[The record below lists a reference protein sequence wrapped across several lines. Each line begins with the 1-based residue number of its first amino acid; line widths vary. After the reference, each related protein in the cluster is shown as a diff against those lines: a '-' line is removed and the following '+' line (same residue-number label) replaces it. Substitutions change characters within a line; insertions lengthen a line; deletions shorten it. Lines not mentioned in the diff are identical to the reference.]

1 MDVLLYNSAV
11 CRLCGEENENGT
23 LLYSCDANGQNLG
36 DIINKYLPL
45 KVADDGQ
52 LPRTLCPGCTI
63 QLEATVEFFN
73 LIISGQKIIRELHQR
88 EKEYKK
94 SLLLRSA
101 AEQSEIITE
110 KIVYEINTSDGIFHV
125 EHPIALQV
133 AGLERPRRKRGRPP
147 KKTKSP
153 EELAQEIKEKEEQLA
168 REAAMKE
175 NFLNGEAVGKRRRK
189 TPTRFREAV
198 QGKELERIF
207 IEEGMIDPEEKEVS
221 EEKPA
226 PPPAP
231 EVIGHLREAGGL
243 VAVTRGRG
251 RGRPRGPEEKEVS
264 EEQPAPPPAPEVIGH
279 LREAGGLVAVTRGR
293 GRGRPRGRTR
303 PTLSQC
309 SVCGL
314 QFSCSWRYM
323 SHLAS
328 HQRRA
333 PEPSAEQ
340 TDTKTEG
347 KVDTPQQ
354 LPTLP
359 ETSETTSDNIA
370 ENINSTATD
379 NTAEN
384 GLDNSESTI
393 IKMEIEQTSDAVVE
407 VTSSPVSKPEGPSME
422 IEPAEEESE
431 LVKGKKKLKCNVCD
445 KMFSNRQSKSMH
457 MKDSILNAS
466 KFIWLLYG
474 RSSARRRASLP
485 VQECGLSFPYP
496 RSLSVHA
503 LRHRRAAA
511 GKGFACDLCGKC
523 RECGLSFPYPRSL
536 SVHALRHRRAAA
548 GKGFA
553 CDLCG
558 KVLNH
563 PSSVVYHKEAEHA
576 GRQYVCINCGKGFKH
591 RQLLQR
597 HQLVHTQIRPHTC
610 KICAATFKTKANL
623 MNHQLRHSG
632 VKKYGCELCKQRFAH
647 KTSLTLHMRLHSGVK
662 PYVCGVC
669 GKSFSQKGNLSEHE
683 RIHTGSKP
691 YQCRECARA
700 FTTSS
705 QHRLHARRHQAQ
717 RQGSH
722 ALKRFAPAA
731 VQRAHR
737 RREDGARRRDEK
749 APQQIRN
756 HKQVSLLVDKQQP
769 PPLKVEP
776 EPEVVVKPEEETM
789 APEAE
794 AEDGVIYVTYDVDV
808 ERDAPTYHILD
819 TEETEL
825 MSDDKVVSNCS
836 LYSGESLLLAEEE
849 EEPTAYCNEDAHMAV
864 TDEEG
869 NPLHFTMQDGTRLA
883 ITSADG
889 KSLQVITQDGQTIP
903 VEINGYNEDEEEEED
918 SADTVV
924 HQLSLQKDSDAAHYF
939 TIV

>member
-1 MDVLLYNSAV
+1 
-11 CRLCGEENENGT
+11 
-23 LLYSCDANGQNLG
+23 
-36 DIINKYLPL
+36 
-45 KVADDGQ
+45 
-52 LPRTLCPGCTI
+52 
-63 QLEATVEFFN
+63 
-73 LIISGQKIIRELHQR
+73 
-88 EKEYKK
+88 
-94 SLLLRSA
+94 
-101 AEQSEIITE
+101 
-110 KIVYEINTSDGIFHV
+110 
-125 EHPIALQV
+125 
-133 AGLERPRRKRGRPP
+133 
-147 KKTKSP
+147 
-153 EELAQEIKEKEEQLA
+153 
-168 REAAMKE
+168 
-175 NFLNGEAVGKRRRK
+175 
-189 TPTRFREAV
+189 
-198 QGKELERIF
+198 
-207 IEEGMIDPEEKEVS
+207 
-221 EEKPA
+221 
-226 PPPAP
+226 
-231 EVIGHLREAGGL
+231 
-243 VAVTRGRG
+243 
-251 RGRPRGPEEKEVS
+251 
-264 EEQPAPPPAPEVIGH
+264 
-279 LREAGGLVAVTRGR
+279 
-293 GRGRPRGRTR
+293 
-303 PTLSQC
+303 
-309 SVCGL
+309 
-314 QFSCSWRYM
+314 M

-340 TDTKTEG
+340 TETKTEG
-347 KVDTPQQ
+347 KVDTPQ

-370 ENINSTATD
+370 EIDSTATD
-379 NTAEN
+379 NTAQN
-384 GLDNSESTI
+384 GLDDSESTI

-422 IEPAEEESE
+422 IEPAEEESD

-457 MKDSILNAS
+457 MKA
-466 KFIWLLYG
+466 
-474 RSSARRRASLP
+474 
-485 VQECGLSFPYP
+485 
-496 RSLSVHA
+496 VHA
-503 LRHRRAAA
+503 GERPYQ
-511 GKGFACDLCGKC
+511 CQ
-523 RECGLSFPYPRSL
+523 ECGLSFPYPRSL

-737 RREDGARRRDEK
+737 RREDGARRRDDK

-794 AEDGVIYVTYDVDV
+794 TEDGVIYVTYDVDV

-849 EEPTAYCNEDAHMAV
+849 EEPTTYYNEDAHMAV

>member
-251 RGRPRGPEEKEVS
+251 RGRPRG
-264 EEQPAPPPAPEVIGH
+264 
-279 LREAGGLVAVTRGR
+279 
-293 GRGRPRGRTR
+293 RTR

-333 PEPSAEQ
+333 PEPSAE
-340 TDTKTEG
+340 TETKTEG

-359 ETSETTSDNIA
+359 ETSDTTSDNIL
-370 ENINSTATD
+370 EINSTATD
-379 NTAEN
+379 NTAQN
-384 GLDNSESTI
+384 DLDNSESTI

-431 LVKGKKKLKCNVCD
+431 LVKVKKKLKCNVCD

-457 MKDSILNAS
+457 MKA
-466 KFIWLLYG
+466 
-474 RSSARRRASLP
+474 
-485 VQECGLSFPYP
+485 
-496 RSLSVHA
+496 VHA
-503 LRHRRAAA
+503 GERPYQ
-511 GKGFACDLCGKC
+511 CQ
-523 RECGLSFPYPRSL
+523 ECGLSFPYPRSL

-722 ALKRFAPAA
+722 ALKRFPPAA

-737 RREDGARRRDEK
+737 RREDGARRRDDK
-749 APQQIRN
+749 APPQIRN

-849 EEPTAYCNEDAHMAV
+849 EEPTTYYNEDAHMAV